1 MLQKKCLSIRQT
13 SLGDNDVTVADS
25 LCWIGNIH
33 REKREL
39 DEARECFLKALS
51 VKVAVLGKDH
61 SECSEI
67 LQNLGEYNAL
77 LHRLSCVR
85 ITDEMYSPGIICHDL
100 ERYSER

>member
-1 MLQKKCLSIRQT
+1 MLRELRGNLCLSLLFHFLQKKCLSIREA

-51 VKVAVLGKDH
+51 VKVAVLGKEH

-67 LQNLGEYNAL
+67 LQNLGEYNA
-77 LHRLSCVR
+77 S
-85 ITDEMYSPGIICHDL
+85 D
-100 ERYSER
+100 